1 MNLFEMTILSKADM
15 APDDDVT
22 SSVVARA
29 TIIEMTQA
37 TEDAVL
43 LPKDI
48 GAFGRD
54 LRVSIAAR
62 VAHLGR
68 DPTLA
73 ERYLANAPDL
83 EPLADPK
90 ESEGTRGLGAVLAFA
105 GKVANQTRDAAAEN
119 ISGLQAS
126 RVSDANVVRLCE
138 LVAFMAFQIRVITG
152 LRLMQQEAT

>member
-68 DPTLA
+68 APTLA

-90 ESEGTRGLGAVLAFA
+90 ESEGTRVWE
-105 GKVANQTRDAAAEN
+105 RCWP
-119 ISGLQAS
+119 S
-126 RVSDANVVRLCE
+126 RVKLPIKHAMPPPRISRGFRLRGSRMPMSCGYANWWPSWPSRSE
-138 LVAFMAFQIRVITG
+138 
-152 LRLMQQEAT
+152 